1 MPVTPPPGSYQSQ
14 SEFDTK
20 NKKGKGYCFGEGR
33 EEMTVT
39 GPLAEMINNKNP
51 GPGSYE
57 PMKRASKVAFSI
69 RGKIKDPI
77 TEAEKVPGPGTCTF
91 III

>member
-1 MPVTPPPGSYQSQ
+1 MPVTPPPGSYQSP
-14 SEFDTK
+14 SEFDVK
-20 NKKGKGYCFGEGR
+20 VKKGYCFGEGR

-57 PMKRASKVAFSI
+57 PMKKGSKVAFSI
-69 RGKIKDPI
+69 RGKIKDPV
-77 TEAEKVPGPGTCTF
+77 T
-91 III
+91 